1 MLFTKKRRTPIS
13 GDIEMLEIRSSK
25 KLGRKHLSMRT
36 ASSRKSLTRKSLS
49 RKSVSRR
56 SLSSK
61 SVSRRSMNRK
71 RKRST
76 SSFINYKKTKKIN
89 LRKLYRERVKN
100 SVCRRKP
107 KPDCDKNNSCMYTEG
122 IMRKYCRKAHNQRI

>member
-36 ASSRKSLTRKSLS
+36 ASSRKMSI
-49 RKSVSRR
+49 
-56 SLSSK
+56 
-61 SVSRRSMNRK
+61 
-71 RKRST
+71 RKRSR
-76 SSFINYKKTKKIN
+76 SSSRSSSLKNFKRTKKAN
-89 LRKLYRERVKN
+89 LRQLYRQRVKK

-107 KPDCDKNNSCMYTEG
+107 RPDCDKNKSCKYTKG
-122 IMRKYCRKAHNQRI
+122 SMRKYCRKAHNQRI